1 MVLENS
7 VCHPAVPVVSFT
19 NMRLAVLAVTLDE
32 GWLVWAWPVT
42 AASTTASVNI
52 PPINLLFFVS
62 FMFPFL
68 LEPMWLYR
76 GRAESALAL
85 GFSGFST
92 VRFFPISS
100 QLAHTRQNG
109 KA

>member
-19 NMRLAVLAVTLDE
+19 NMRLAVLAVTFDE

-42 AASTTASVNI
+42 APSTTASVNI
-52 PPINLLFFVS
+52 PPINLLLFV
-62 FMFPFL
+62 FIMFLFL
-68 LEPMWLYR
+68 PEPMWLYR
-76 GRAESALAL
+76 GRAASVLAL

-92 VRFFPISS
+92 IRIPHFPPV
-100 QLAHTRQNG
+100 
-109 KA
+109 